1 MGTPRMILFAAFSL
15 VCTPVSGW
23 ALQVEGR
30 AIQPHATAA
39 TPAWDQ
45 SYPQDAA
52 DSLYGVGRAALRER
66 NFQRAAEVFA
76 EIRRRHPRSAYTARS
91 LYWEAYALRGA
102 GGEGN
107 LRRALNLLE
116 TLRSDYPKDVPADA
130 DGLSV
135 QIQSQLARRGDAEAA
150 AELVRQA
157 EGSAAIAYMYDERR
171 QAIAEQA
178 ARTAES
184 ARAMSAEARAI
195 SERVQY
201 SSQAEQD
208 DIRMQA
214 LNALLQMDSENA
226 IRILKSVLQNR
237 SPENVRLRRQAVFLV
252 AQKRS
257 SEREEILLDAVRN
270 DPDPEVRQNAVFHLS
285 QVRTPEAVN
294 ALDSILQNSTD
305 RDLQERAIFALS
317 QHNSD
322 RASEILRAYAQRTNA
337 PKELRSYAIQWLGQK
352 RGNSQFLREI
362 YPRLDDQDLKDRALF
377 ALSQSRSQEN
387 ADFLIGIALDES
399 ENIEVR
405 KRALFWAGQSN
416 VATPQLYELYDRTT
430 DIEMKEQLIFVYAQR
445 RSDSASVDKLIDIVR
460 NEPDT
465 RLKGRAIF
473 WLGQMRDPR
482 AIAVLE
488 EIINR

>member
-1 MGTPRMILFAAFSL
+1 MGTEKMIMFVALAL
-15 VCTPVSGW
+15 VASPSSGR
-23 ALQVEGR
+23 ARQVE
-30 AIQPHATAA
+30 AIQPHATVSQ
-39 TPAWDQ
+39 PAWER

-52 DSLYGVGRAALRER
+52 DSLYNVGRVALRDR
-66 NFQRAAEVFA
+66 NFERAAEVFA
-76 EIRRRHPRSAYTARS
+76 QLRRRYPKSAYAGRA
-91 LYWEAYALRGA
+91 LYWEAYALRSA
-102 GGEGN
+102 GGDDH
-107 LRRALNLLE
+107 LRRALDLLE
-116 TLRSDYPKDVPADA
+116 MLKRDYPKDVPADA
-130 DGLSV
+130 DGLTV
-135 QIQSQLARRGDAEAA
+135 QIQSQLARRGDADAA

-157 EGSAAIAYMYDERR
+157 EGRNSRESMDAAERR
-171 QAIAEQA
+171 AMAEEV
-178 ARTAES
+178 ARTTES
-184 ARAMSAEARAI
+184 VRAMSAEARAI
-195 SERVQY
+195 SERMQY

-226 IRILKSVLQNR
+226 IRILKGVLQNR
-237 SPENVRLRRQAVFLV
+237 SPDNVRLRRQAVFLV
-252 AQKRS
+252 AQKQS

-322 RASEILRAYAQRTNA
+322 RAGEILRAYAQRTSA

-352 RGNSQFLREI
+352 RGNSQFLRDI
-362 YPRLDDQDLKDRALF
+362 YPKLDDPELKDRALF

-387 ADFLIGIALDES
+387 ADFLIRIALDES

-416 VATPQLYELYDRTT
+416 VASPQLYELYDRTR
-430 DIEMKEQLIFVYAQR
+430 DVEMKEQLIFVYAQR
-445 RSDSASVDKLIDIVR
+445 RNDSAALDKLIDIVR

-473 WLGQMRDPR
+473 WLGQIRDPK